1 MTAAE
6 PLITRN
12 FPWTTP
18 RNRLERLR
26 ANFVNVRRG
35 CSTRDYKGN
44 RTARVKSA
52 YRRRTHDLQ
61 AEFCRRAAAVSMGGG
76 RSARETCHYS
86 DRCSEF

>member
-1 MTAAE
+1 MTAPE
-6 PLITRN
+6 PLTTLN

-18 RNRLERLR
+18 RNRLERLL

-35 CSTRDYKGN
+35 RSTRDYKRN
-44 RTARVKSA
+44 RAARAKSA
-52 YRRRTHDLQ
+52 YRRRTRDLQ

-76 RSARETCHYS
+76 RSAREIYHYS